1 VASPAGGPGAAGWIG
16 RWVGLVAGA
25 LLALLALGPL
35 LGRGYVLTYDMV
47 FVPRLELTRGLLGL
61 DTAVARAV
69 PADLLVALASRLVP
83 ADLVQKLVLAGVF
96 AGAAAGAAR
105 LVPSRSL
112 AARAAAA
119 VLYAWNPF
127 IYERLLMG
135 HWGLLV
141 SYAALPWAARAA
153 LDPRAGKHAL
163 PHLVLSL
170 AVAAAGSPSGGLLAA
185 LVALCVAAIPPW
197 PRPGLEAARGREP
210 ARAALVGGVALVVN
224 APWLV
229 PSLLRPGGVP
239 VRPEGV
245 EAFAARPD
253 GPLGTVGSLV
263 GLGGIWNALA
273 VPPGVGSW
281 PWLAGLA
288 VVLAV
293 AVAGWPLL
301 GRRWPVGAAVGLLAA
316 AGAGL
321 VVAAAPAL
329 PGLRWLAELV
339 VTEVP
344 GGGLIRDSQKLVAPL
359 ALAEAV
365 CFGLG
370 VERVLPPLPP
380 RWVRPAAAGL
390 VAAPVLLLPA
400 LAWGAAGRL
409 AAVDYPPAFA
419 EARAAMAADPVPGAV
434 LVLPWHLYQPYPWN
448 GDRVVLDPAQR
459 WFTRRA
465 VGNDD
470 LELVGLTVP
479 GEDPYGTRLGPL
491 VRGSAPLAPA
501 LPGAGIRYVLVLKAG
516 DWRTWPGRLDGLD
529 PVLDRPDLALLRV
542 PATPAEV
549 RFPTPPVAPVV
560 LADLAALAL
569 VIWAC
574 AGRALPFR
582 PRRLVSSARHR
593 QGGPE

>member
-1 VASPAGGPGAAGWIG
+1 MASPAGGPGAAGWIG

-153 LDPRAGKHAL
+153 LDLRAGKQHAV

-185 LVALCVAAIPPW
+185 LVALCVAAAPPW
-197 PRPGLEAARGREP
+197 PRPGPPSRGAVDSPGDRAGRSATLPLRGAKQRSPGLEAAQGREP

-339 VTEVP
+339 VTQVP

-370 VERVLPPLPP
+370 
-380 RWVRPAAAGL
+380 
-390 VAAPVLLLPA
+390 
-400 LAWGAAGRL
+400 
-409 AAVDYPPAFA
+409 
-419 EARAAMAADPVPGAV
+419 
-434 LVLPWHLYQPYPWN
+434 
-448 GDRVVLDPAQR
+448 
-459 WFTRRA
+459 
-465 VGNDD
+465 
-470 LELVGLTVP
+470 
-479 GEDPYGTRLGPL
+479 
-491 VRGSAPLAPA
+491 
-501 LPGAGIRYVLVLKAG
+501 
-516 DWRTWPGRLDGLD
+516 
-529 PVLDRPDLALLRV
+529 
-542 PATPAEV
+542 
-549 RFPTPPVAPVV
+549 
-560 LADLAALAL
+560 
-569 VIWAC
+569 
-574 AGRALPFR
+574 
-582 PRRLVSSARHR
+582 
-593 QGGPE
+593 